1 MGDLGIQIGLLILI
15 TLESG
20 IQILT
25 TGGKCVCGLRRSRL
39 VWGGWAGRGG
49 GAPGKATPS
58 DYRQAGLGGSER
70 GLLAAATPG
79 PHLHMV
85 C

>member
-1 MGDLGIQIGLLILI
+1 M
-15 TLESG
+15 
-20 IQILT
+20 
-25 TGGKCVCGLRRSRL
+25 
-39 VWGGWAGRGG
+39 WGGWAGRGG